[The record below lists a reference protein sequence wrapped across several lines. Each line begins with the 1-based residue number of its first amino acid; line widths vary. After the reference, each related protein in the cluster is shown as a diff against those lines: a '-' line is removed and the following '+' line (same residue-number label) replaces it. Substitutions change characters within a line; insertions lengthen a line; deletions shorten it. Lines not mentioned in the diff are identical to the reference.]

1 MKQISKNQ
9 IKDSLKSV
17 GENCYCKWN
26 DVIEISNAVTILKK
40 KKTLEKVWHLKLYFF
55 FFTNK
60 RLIFIF
66 IKATFL
72 AALWWG

>member
-40 KKTLEKVWHLKLYFF
+40 KKTLEKVWHLKL
-55 FFTNK
+55 
-60 RLIFIF
+60 
-66 IKATFL
+66 
-72 AALWWG
+72 

>member
-40 KKTLEKVWHLKLYFF
+40 KKLWKKYDTLSFIFF
-55 FFTNK
+55 F
-60 RLIFIF
+60 LQ
-66 IKATFL
+66 IKDLFL
-72 AALWWG
+72 FLLKQPS